1 MYQAQRR
8 RKKGKLWIVLLFL
21 CAVAVGLGV
30 GYAGAKLN
38 TLPKRMEA
46 APPSSA
52 PSVAPA
58 QKPAATP
65 EPDAAVSYTTT
76 VPEEVPQMPAKEGY
90 LVKTTDGRVCVF
102 RIEADGTPRYSQ
114 TMPVSLGDLPESDRQ
129 KLDSGIYLETKT
141 ELAELM
147 EDYSS

>member
-8 RKKGKLWIVLLFL
+8 RKKGKLWIVLLFF

-30 GYAGAKLN
+30 GYAGAKLHA
-38 TLPKRMEA
+38 LPKWIEA

-52 PSVAPA
+52 PSAA
-58 QKPAATP
+58 SSQKTAEP

-76 VPEEVPQMPAKEGY
+76 VPDDVPQMPAKEGY

-129 KLDSGIYLETKT
+129 KLSSGIYLETKT